1 MEKRN
6 GFWIYPVGV
15 IRKKDRDVY
24 IEIYP
29 EYKDALL
36 RLEHYSHIIVLFWF
50 DKNDNPEQRSILQVH
65 PKRHKGAPLS
75 GVFAT
80 CSPVRP
86 NLIGLTICKILSIKD
101 NIIKIEDIDAFDNTP
116 VIDIKPYIPRKH
128 MIPESELKVP
138 EWMK

>member
-1 MEKRN
+1 MN
-6 GFWIYPVGV
+6 TSFHIFPVGT
-15 IRKKDRDVY
+15 IKKGEETL

-36 RLEHYSHIIVLFWF
+36 RLDRFSHIIVLYWF
-50 DKNDNPEQRSILQVH
+50 HENDEPEKRKILQVH

-86 NLIGLTICKILSIKD
+86 NLIGLTICKIISIDD
-101 NIIKIEDIDAFDNTP
+101 NIIKVDNIDAFDNSP
-116 VIDIKPYIPRKH
+116 VIDIKPYIPRNH
-128 MIPESELKVP
+128 LLPESEIKVP